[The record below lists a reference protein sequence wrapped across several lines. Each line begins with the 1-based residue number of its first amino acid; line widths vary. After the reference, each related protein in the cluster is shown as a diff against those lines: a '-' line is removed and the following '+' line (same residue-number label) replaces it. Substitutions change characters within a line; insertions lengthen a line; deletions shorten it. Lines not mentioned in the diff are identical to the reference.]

1 MNMRAGSAAAYKDH
15 SGEITTEKIAPIM
28 LHAVRP
34 HCFRE
39 PRYIVQ
45 APYTNP
51 PMTSKDRPELT
62 FAPIIPDGRERDA
75 SKWEIMMRMITRIK
89 GSSIR
94 FNLLFLMVLG

>member
-1 MNMRAGSAAAYKDH
+1 MPGGLMGFHLQMHPWDFYIYIYIPIRIPNLHSIEMNMRAGSAAAYKDL

-45 APYTNP
+45 AP
-51 PMTSKDRPELT
+51 
-62 FAPIIPDGRERDA
+62 
-75 SKWEIMMRMITRIK
+75 
-89 GSSIR
+89 
-94 FNLLFLMVLG
+94 